1 MNKTSNLDQWTNF
14 AFYATLQLMVAQFII
29 FFHTAFCFVYV
40 AFFLLLPRRGGV
52 LPLHLLVSFAVGIL
66 VDMFYNSPGIHAL
79 ASVLMVYSRALLL
92 QLMLPASGYEA
103 TTQPTLS
110 RLGWRRF
117 SIFSLV
123 LIGIHHTALFLSDAG
138 GTVILFF
145 LAMRKA
151 VFSTL
156 LTYAVIMVIQGVTLL
171 VSKK

>member
-1 MNKTSNLDQWTNF
+1 MNKTSNLEQLTNF
-14 AFYATLQLMVAQFII
+14 AFYAILQLTVAQFIV
-29 FFHTAFCFVYV
+29 FFHTAYCFVYV
-40 AFFLLLPRRGGV
+40 AFFLLLPRREGA
-52 LPLHLLVSFAVGIL
+52 LPLFLLVSFAVGIL
-66 VDMFYNSPGIHAL
+66 VDMSYNSSGIHAL

-117 SIFSLV
+117 SIFSLI
-123 LIGIHHTALFLSDAG
+123 LIGIHHTALFLSDSG
-138 GTVILFF
+138 GTMMLFF

-151 VFSTL
+151 IFSTL
-156 LTYAVIMVIQGVTLL
+156 LTYAVVMIIQGVTLV